1 MANSGDASDTSTVLQ
16 SFSNRISLWFR
27 SFSHCIGGCFGGSG
41 TDDDRLLRVEP
52 RDSNSAEPFPHRVA
66 EESGPIFYP
75 SPNVSQS
82 VSQLSEE
89 EQIMIAQKIGL
100 IQHLPTGTYDDKKNT
115 ECVICLVEFVFG
127 DHVRYLPCLHTYHT
141 KCIDDWLMRNF
152 ICPSCMEPV
161 DAALLIMLE
170 SQSRTKNEL

>member
-16 SFSNRISLWFR
+16 SFLNRMSSWFR
-27 SFSHCIGGCFGGSG
+27 SFSQCFGDCFGGSG
-41 TDDDRLLRVEP
+41 TDDDQLITDGP
-52 RDSNSAEPFPHRVA
+52 SHSNPAEPLPHRVA

-75 SPNVSQS
+75 SPNVSRS

-89 EQIMIAQKIGL
+89 EQIIIAQKIGL

-115 ECVICLVEFVFG
+115 ECVICMVEFVFG
-127 DHVRYLPCLHTYHT
+127 DRVRYLPCLHTYHT

-161 DAALLIMLE
+161 DAALMIMIE
-170 SQSRTKNEL
+170 NQS